1 MEQWAL
7 RQKTKFMQIRLTPE
21 NREQMER
28 VATANY
34 LELSVWA
41 RQTLLKAVDE
51 WEREQE
57 LEEESEEE
65 R

>member
-1 MEQWAL
+1 M

-21 NREQMER
+21 NRERIER

-41 RQTLLKAVDE
+41 RQTLLKAVAE
-51 WEREQE
+51 WEREQR
-57 LEEESEEE
+57 LGEESEE
-65 R
+65 